1 MSSVTNIILHW
12 QSDLDIVELANRYFI
27 EVEGAP
33 VGFRGFVSLSDG
45 PHWYGG
51 SKALE
56 ANLAIGALNH
66 LQLDRF
72 VAYLHRMVPD
82 PIPCWWVLQLIVK
95 EQEDDRFRI
104 IEIPDHVADE
114 VNVAD

>member
-12 QSDLDIVELANRYFI
+12 QSDFDIVEIANRYFI
-27 EVEGAP
+27 EEEGAP
-33 VGFRGFVSLSDG
+33 AGFRGLVSLSDA

-51 SKALE
+51 SKNLE

-72 VAYLHRMVPD
+72 IAYLHRLVPD
-82 PIPCWWVLQLIVK
+82 PIPWWWVLQLIVK

-104 IEIPDHVADE
+104 IEIPDQVADE
-114 VNVAD
+114 VNVAG